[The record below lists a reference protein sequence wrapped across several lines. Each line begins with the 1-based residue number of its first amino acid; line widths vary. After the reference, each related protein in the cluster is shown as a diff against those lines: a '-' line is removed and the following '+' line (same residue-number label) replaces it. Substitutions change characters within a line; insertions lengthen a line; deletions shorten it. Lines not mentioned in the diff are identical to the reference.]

1 MDEKRWNNTDSIEI
15 YLAHAGDP
23 RRLHVGVED
32 LPVREQME
40 EMMFLGLRMMEGV
53 RRQDFQAAFGVSLE
67 TVYKE
72 AIRRMAG
79 LGLLADD
86 GERIFLTRRGISLAD
101 QVSVEFMF

>member
-53 RRQDFQAAFGVSLE
+53 RRGVSRDVQE
-67 TVYKE
+67 PEECRDRK
-72 AIRRMAG
+72 
-79 LGLLADD
+79 
-86 GERIFLTRRGISLAD
+86 
-101 QVSVEFMF
+101 SVV